1 MMKDD
6 SMALFSD
13 DPEAS
18 KLRET
23 IDADIVTMEVA
34 LSNLQRHML
43 NLKVLSR
50 RFSRER
56 QEQMH
61 RMVLTDDIN
70 ERARLL
76 TLEQTANTKAIDK
89 GKNWDN
95 KT

>member
-1 MMKDD
+1 MKES

-13 DPEAS
+13 NPEAS

-50 RFSRER
+50 RFARER
-56 QEQMH
+56 QEQLA
-61 RMVLTDDIN
+61 RMVLTDDIH

-76 TLEQTANTKAIDK
+76 TLEASARTEIK
-89 GKNWDN
+89 GKNWDQGG
-95 KT
+95 K